1 MKTKTKDEAKSY
13 AKAQSLNK
21 DYKNVPVYI
30 IHCNRTEFFF
40 VDTDS
45 LIRLWEQL
53 IGYYINGVFT
63 DEEQHS

>member
-1 MKTKTKDEAKSY
+1 MKAKSIDEAKSY

-21 DYKNVPVYI
+21 DNKDVAIYI
-30 IHCNRTEFFF
+30 IHCNRTESFY

-53 IGYYINGVFT
+53 IGYYINGFFT
-63 DEEQHS
+63 SE

>member
-1 MKTKTKDEAKSY
+1 MKTKTKDEAKSF
-13 AKAQSLNK
+13 AKAQSLNN

-30 IHCNRTEFFF
+30 IHCNRTEFFY

-63 DEEQHS
+63 DEEQYS